1 MQIQIDK
8 SKKTP
13 LYRQITEQIQ
23 AQIISGEIPD
33 GFQFP
38 SERQLADTLGVNRT
52 TVLNAYKELKADDL
66 LASHVGRG
74 TTAIRGTDQKIR
86 KTDSRDQ
93 RSKGRLIVGISRY
106 GQSAQAAAVKGMVHG
121 NDLSCHVD
129 FLFLAAVKAVPH
141 CFMKLIIMI
150 SLCDL

>member
-52 TVLNAYKELKADDL
+52 TVLNAYKELKADGL

-74 TTAIRGTDQKIR
+74 TTAVRGTDQKIR
-86 KTDSRDQ
+86 KTDSRREPMWEYLFSDYLKNRDTFDVNKYLEMANQ
-93 RSKGRLIVGISRY
+93 RI
-106 GQSAQAAAVKGMVHG
+106 
-121 NDLSCHVD
+121 
-129 FLFLAAVKAVPH
+129 
-141 CFMKLIIMI
+141 
-150 SLCDL
+150 

>member
-38 SERQLADTLGVNRT
+38 SERQLADTREPDNCTERV
-52 TVLNAYKELKADDL
+52 
-66 LASHVGRG
+66 
-74 TTAIRGTDQKIR
+74 
-86 KTDSRDQ
+86 
-93 RSKGRLIVGISRY
+93 
-106 GQSAQAAAVKGMVHG
+106 
-121 NDLSCHVD
+121 
-129 FLFLAAVKAVPH
+129 
-141 CFMKLIIMI
+141 
-150 SLCDL
+150 

>member
-52 TVLNAYKELKADDL
+52 TVLNAYKELKADGL

-74 TTAIRGTDQKIR
+74 TTAIRGTDQK
-86 KTDSRDQ
+86 
-93 RSKGRLIVGISRY
+93 
-106 GQSAQAAAVKGMVHG
+106 SAKRIPAENPCGSICSAT
-121 NDLSCHVD
+121 
-129 FLFLAAVKAVPH
+129 
-141 CFMKLIIMI
+141 I
-150 SLCDL
+150 